1 VSPAF
6 PFRTP
11 GRVGAVLI
19 RRSGKWHR
27 KLRKAGVHAEL
38 HLVEGASHFTY
49 FIEPFAEESQD
60 VFAELARFLDTHL
73 GS

>member
-1 VSPAF
+1 M
-6 PFRTP
+6 
-11 GRVGAVLI
+11 
-19 RRSGKWHR
+19 HR

-60 VFAELARFLDTHL
+60 IFTEMGRFLDTHL